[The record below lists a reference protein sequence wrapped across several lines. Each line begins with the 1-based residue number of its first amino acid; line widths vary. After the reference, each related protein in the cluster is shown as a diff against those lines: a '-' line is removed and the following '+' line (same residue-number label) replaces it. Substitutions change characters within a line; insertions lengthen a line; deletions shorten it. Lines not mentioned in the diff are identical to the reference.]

1 MTFADLPPDW
11 PTRPVTDP
19 DITPDLL
26 DLVVRD
32 VDRVDGAL
40 CILLCGEQGQLVHP
54 MVFPRPP
61 TRMSREQRGTVFAA
75 LEALAAEEGLR
86 GGILVAVAREK
97 GAFVTDTDRA
107 WHDAAIASCRAS
119 GLRLLGVWVVTRRVI
134 RQVPGL
140 DDVGVA
146 SA

>member
-1 MTFADLPPDW
+1 MTFQDLPPDW
-11 PTRPVTDP
+11 PTRPVTDA

-32 VDRVDGAL
+32 TDRIDGAL
-40 CILLCGEQGQLVHP
+40 CILLCGEAGQLVQP

-61 TRMSREQRGTVFAA
+61 TRMSREQRRRVFAA
-75 LEALAAEEGLR
+75 LEVLAAEQALR
-86 GGILVAVAREK
+86 GGILVAIAREK

-107 WHDAAIASCRAS
+107 WHEAAIASCRAS
-119 GLRLLGVWVVTRRVI
+119 GLSLLGVWVVTRHVI
-134 RQVPGL
+134 RQVPAL
-140 DDVGVA
+140 NDVDQA